1 MFWRSHIS
9 GGRSPWRASAFKCG
23 WKCSALEAFSDRGQ
37 VASGA
42 HWSICTVVMMN
53 YCTYLTVQI
62 FSRLSKK
69 YIGISDHNLPAMGRI
84 SIIPSSAQI
93 KTGSTTWHG
102 PNDSPKRLTQPIPAQ
117 HNLSISIIPNYC
129 SSSMRQRDRRMFA
142 GCRCSSFCSVSWS
155 LRGQNSTVKQTSM
168 KKKVNEK

>member
-1 MFWRSHIS
+1 
-9 GGRSPWRASAFKCG
+9 
-23 WKCSALEAFSDRGQ
+23 
-37 VASGA
+37 
-42 HWSICTVVMMN
+42 MN

-69 YIGISDHNLPAMGRI
+69 YIGISDHNLPAMSRI
-84 SIIPSSAQI
+84 SIIPTSAQI

-129 SSSMRQRDRRMFA
+129 SSSMRQRDRRMHA

-155 LRGQNSTVKQTSM
+155 SRGQNRTVKQTSM
-168 KKKVNEK
+168 KKKRKVRLIIYLYTAKNPLSLITSPPSNGTVLICSTMMPVTCRPA